1 MLLAGRIVASEE
13 ESTSHW
19 QRNDYKGFSPSVD
32 WDTVDFTKS
41 PAIQELPVT
50 SAICD
55 PVKGD
60 TVTLTSEGK
69 IVVRGEPRS
78 DIVREFLD
86 RRIGRGT

>member
-1 MLLAGRIVASEE
+1 MLLAGRIVVSEE

-50 SAICD
+50 SAICS

-60 TVTLTSEGK
+60 TVTLTPEGK
-69 IVVRGEPRS
+69 MVVEGEPVS
-78 DIVREFLD
+78 DVVLTFID
-86 RRIGRGT
+86 WGTG